1 MASWSKQSKSGENP
15 LKSCGEFLEKY
26 QREGG
31 GDGTSYGK
39 GGEWTWPT
47 HYSNEIR
54 SHFGVLYSPTILREV
69 VKNIARIANA
79 VQCTMCCLGST
90 IAPYPKTEI
99 QKPLS
104 HGKKLF
110 LRLFFLFSFRMKTLK
125 LVSFFYFPALEMV
138 KINGKSQT

>member
-1 MASWSKQSKSGENP
+1 M
-15 LKSCGEFLEKY
+15 EKY

-69 VKNIARIANA
+69 VKNKLQKKEDALAEKIGGNGALCQIALKGDGDFIFDMLESPAFKKY
-79 VQCTMCCLGST
+79 ST
-90 IAPYPKTEI
+90 SGPPGLT
-99 QKPLS
+99 
-104 HGKKLF
+104 
-110 LRLFFLFSFRMKTLK
+110 R
-125 LVSFFYFPALEMV
+125 
-138 KINGKSQT
+138 QTGL